1 MQAAQFGWGG
11 VMLKLKGILQDMG
24 KPQAALAQSLG
35 VSSAAVA
42 QLVNH
47 NLWPR
52 RLEGELLRGR
62 IRAFLSA
69 SGVNDAAIAGAFDEA
84 DAPVLKPVAKPCVN
98 VVSKEDDSMLLPK
111 QTLQPATRK
120 AFGLFR
126 DPFDELQSAEDMWVS
141 PDIRYVREAM
151 YQTARH
157 GGFLAIEGESGA
169 GKSTLRRDLVNRLA
183 QNNDAVLVIEPYV
196 LASEDNDTK
205 GKSLKSTHIAE
216 SMMAAVAPL
225 AKPKSSPE
233 ARFAQLHRALKE
245 SHAAGYRHCLVI
257 EEAHSLPV
265 PTLKHLKRIL
275 ELEVGFTK
283 LVSIIMIGQPELGVK
298 LSERNADV
306 REVVQRC
313 ERVTLAPVDRSR
325 LKEFLTFRF
334 ERVGKAL
341 ADVMDDGAVDAIV
354 ARLSQPTRHGGRD
367 GSVSLLYPLAIGNL
381 LIAAMNL
388 AVQLGVPKVSADVV
402 KGV

>member
-1 MQAAQFGWGG
+1 
-11 VMLKLKGILQDMG
+11 MLKLKGILQEMG
-24 KPQAALAQSLG
+24 RPQAALAQSLC

-52 RLEGELLRGR
+52 KLDGEVLRGR
-62 IRAFLSA
+62 IRSFLA
-69 SGVNDAAIAGAFDEA
+69 DCGANDVAIAGAFDEA
-84 DAPVLKPVAKPCVN
+84 VVPCLMADVPAAVVVL
-98 VVSKEDDSMLLPK
+98 SKEDDSMLLPK

-126 DPFDELQSAEDMWVS
+126 DPFDELQCAQDMWVS

-157 GGFLAIEGESGA
+157 GGFLAVEGESGA

-183 QNNDAVLVIEPYV
+183 ENNDPVLIIEPYV
-196 LASEDNDTK
+196 LASEDNDSK

-283 LVSIIMIGQPELGVK
+283 LVSVIMIGQPELGVK

-313 ERVTLAPVDRSR
+313 ERVTLGPVDHSR
-325 LKEFLTFRF
+325 LGEFLTFRF
-334 ERVGKAL
+334 DRIGKAL
-341 ADVMDDGAVDAIV
+341 GDVIEPGAVEAIV

-367 GSVSLLYPLAIGNL
+367 GTVSLLYPLAIGNL
-381 LIAAMNL
+381 VIAAMNL
-388 AVQLGVPKVSADVV
+388 AVQLGVPKVTADVV